1 MDIKIIFLYIIMPKN
16 NNRERR
22 NNKRNR
28 SKKQKGGRVT
38 MPAEYF
44 GKNSGRYFEANAPQ
58 LQMSNSAYGANRA
71 TSRGVLIG
79 NNMSGPDL
87 GPTNHSGTQT
97 GGRVTMPG
105 EYFGKNSGRY
115 FEANAPQL
123 QMSNSA
129 YGANRATSRGVL
141 IGNNMSG
148 PDLGPTNHSGVQT
161 GGSQFDFIVNPE
173 TNRRV
178 RVDGKIGK
186 RVLKNYLNELY
197 K

>member
-1 MDIKIIFLYIIMPKN
+1 MPKN

-28 SKKQKGGRVT
+28 SKNQKGGRVT

-87 GPTNHSGTQT
+87 G
-97 GGRVTMPG
+97 
-105 EYFGKNSGRY
+105 
-115 FEANAPQL
+115 A
-123 QMSNSA
+123 
-129 YGANRATSRGVL
+129 
-141 IGNNMSG
+141 
-148 PDLGPTNHSGVQT
+148 TNHSGVQT

-173 TNRRV
+173 TNRKV
-178 RVDGKIGK
+178 RIDGKIGK

>member
-1 MDIKIIFLYIIMPKN
+1 MPKN
-16 NNRERR
+16 NNRERK

-28 SKKQKGGRVT
+28 SKNQKGGRVT

-87 GPTNHSGTQT
+87 GPTG
-97 GGRVTMPG
+97 
-105 EYFGKNSGRY
+105 
-115 FEANAPQL
+115 
-123 QMSNSA
+123 
-129 YGANRATSRGVL
+129 
-141 IGNNMSG
+141 
-148 PDLGPTNHSGVQT
+148 HSGVQT

-173 TNRRV
+173 TNRKV
-178 RVDGKIGK
+178 RVNGKIGK